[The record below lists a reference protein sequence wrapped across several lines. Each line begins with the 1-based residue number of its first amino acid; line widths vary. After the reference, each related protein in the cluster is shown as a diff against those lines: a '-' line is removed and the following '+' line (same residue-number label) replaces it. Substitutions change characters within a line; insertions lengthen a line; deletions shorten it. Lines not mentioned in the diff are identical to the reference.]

1 MSITT
6 MSYKW
11 YCDNTVV
18 GGANSSILMVKNV
31 SDGQAGKYKVL
42 VSNASGSV
50 TSSNAALVVLDAP
63 SLQILPPQMTTNG
76 FRFRLSGPSKSHYV
90 ILASTDLRNWTP
102 ISTNA
107 APSGTVDFTDTS
119 ATNQSFRY
127 YKAMLQ

>member
-1 MSITT
+1 
-6 MSYKW
+6 
-11 YCDNTVV
+11 
-18 GGANSSILMVKNV
+18 MVKNV